1 MRTTGTET
9 ELMNHLYR
17 GSTKRTS
24 TEAPLNDHGK
34 DKSGAGESVKRNTSS
49 HYIEGKGTNIRA
61 TSLTYEEG
69 TTSMLCY
76 NTHLLHAQKHRVR
89 L

>member
-34 DKSGAGESVKRNTSS
+34 DKSGESVKRNTSLS
-49 HYIEGKGTNIRA
+49 H
-61 TSLTYEEG
+61 
-69 TTSMLCY
+69 
-76 NTHLLHAQKHRVR
+76 
-89 L
+89 

>member
-34 DKSGAGESVKRNTSS
+34 DKSGESVKRNTSHS
-49 HYIEGKGTNIRA
+49 LMKGRERIFA
-61 TSLTYEEG
+61 
-69 TTSMLCY
+69 
-76 NTHLLHAQKHRVR
+76 LLH
-89 L
+89 